1 MKDKDIMEF
10 FSKFDKS
17 SSYEEFEKT
26 YRKFNEKALNA
37 RKSDVRE
44 WYNNIYCNADKF
56 EKKQSDI
63 TVWKRD
69 FLDAWSLIRYYREW
83 LEEKERSGSRSDS
96 AEEKR
101 LGLLEQIVD
110 ILIDHQGKKEEG
122 RKNYRVLS
130 ICVDVFLAYGGM
142 RNGITLLSATCQIL
156 KDAESDPECKEYYG
170 EPARDCISDRAYQ
183 DLMISG
189 RNFNDLESLLEEN
202 VDEVQKVFVR
212 GILERKKA
220 DPASDEKNYAKK
232 QGKHSTTK
240 KMSERKDEEP
250 YPYGSDQNEKKGKNR
265 TVFFVALGCVAA
277 VLVVLI
283 VIIFLY
289 FFRALSEIRES
300 SFQNQEEVRSS
311 EIRVGD
317 GGEDA
322 EPGNQK
328 LEGFS
333 REFDS
338 RQSVVASLDL
348 AGDMTADGDETDVV
362 IRMGINSTAEPQVIY
377 RTVSAGI
384 VSGTD
389 AQMKNMEIY
398 EEGTDVRYRT
408 GTESSWTSAENGTG
422 KDGTGAAVFRE
433 ISERFTEFQISG
445 TTGLGGSLCY
455 TLEGTVSGQTVA
467 AFIPET
473 AEILLEE
480 TGLSSEE
487 ALPQQDTLEGKDVDC
502 VIVVDAETLLPES
515 AAFDLTEIMQ
525 EQNAPLGNDVRKYTA
540 EIRYFDYDSL
550 DMITVPSDVHS
561 GTSGIQYSS
570 GGEESVE
577 Y

>member
-1 MKDKDIMEF
+1 MKDFDSMKF
-10 FSKFDKS
+10 FQTFEHA
-17 SSYEEFEKT
+17 YMIEEFEEEYSEFNRKT
-26 YRKFNEKALNA
+26 LQTNTKNA
-37 RKSDVRE
+37 RE
-44 WYNNIYCNADKF
+44 WYDNIADGF
-56 EKKQSDI
+56 KKNENTDKE
-63 TVWKRD
+63 WKRD

-202 VDEVQKVFVR
+202 VDEAQKVFVR

-265 TVFFVALGCVAA
+265 TVFFVALGCVVA
-277 VLVVLI
+277 VLAVLA
-283 VIIFLY
+283 VIAFLY
-289 FFRALSEIRES
+289 LRVLSEIRQS
-300 SFQNQEEVRSS
+300 SFQDREEVRSS
-311 EIRVGD
+311 EIQVGD
-317 GGEDA
+317 GEEDA
-322 EPGNQK
+322 EPGNQE

-333 REFDS
+333 REFAS

-348 AGDMTADGDETDVV
+348 AGDMTAGGDETDVV
-362 IRMGINSTAEPQVIY
+362 IRMGINSTADPEVIY

-389 AQMKNMEIY
+389 AQMQNMEIY

-473 AEILLEE
+473 TEILLEG

-487 ALPQQDTLEGKDVDC
+487 ALPQQDILEGKNVDC

>member
-1 MKDKDIMEF
+1 MRDFDSMNFFQIFSDAYMIEQFEEEYREF
-10 FSKFDKS
+10 
-17 SSYEEFEKT
+17 
-26 YRKFNEKALNA
+26 N
-37 RKSDVRE
+37 RKSLQTNSKNARE
-44 WYNNIYCNADKF
+44 WYDNIAKGFKKNENPDK
-56 EKKQSDI
+56 E
-63 TVWKRD
+63 WKRD

-83 LEEKERSGSRSDS
+83 LEEKERFGSGSDS

-110 ILIDHQGKKEEG
+110 ILLNHQGKKENGE
-122 RKNYRVLS
+122 KNYRVLS

-142 RNGITLLSATCQIL
+142 RNGIRLASATCQIL

-170 EPARDCISDRAYQ
+170 EPARKWIVDRTCQ
-183 DLMISG
+183 DLIISG
-189 RNFNDLESLLEEN
+189 KKAKDLERL
-202 VDEVQKVFVR
+202 VDESADETQKAFIR
-212 GILERKKA
+212 RILGRIKSNPTSDKESCTKKQDKHPAKRKK
-220 DPASDEKNYAKK
+220 
-232 QGKHSTTK
+232 
-240 KMSERKDEEP
+240 
-250 YPYGSDQNEKKGKNR
+250 R